1 MESLEATRLSLEPK
15 QRGSEQGIEAVRR
28 KRPDTGRICREWPRF
43 TTLWEVLTEDERA
56 DLLGSI
62 VQVVEMTEK
71 ESVAL
76 ELLPMPHSL
85 ISYSNRFELKSRMG
99 AGDDISSIHP
109 STLKFRFKAFQG
121 GKSRTK
127 IPRPYRRTR
136 EAV

>member
-28 KRPDTGRICREWPRF
+28 KRPDAGRICREWSRF
-43 TTLWEVLTEDERA
+43 TTLWEAATDEERA

-71 ESVAL
+71 ESVTL

-85 ISYSNRFELKSRMG
+85 IFYSKS
-99 AGDDISSIHP
+99 
-109 STLKFRFKAFQG
+109 L
-121 GKSRTK
+121 
-127 IPRPYRRTR
+127 
-136 EAV
+136 